1 MEMNDLKSG
10 DKNIDDN
17 LSDEKEHLLGS
28 DARGGRRSPI
38 PGTPMNRRVPNT
50 HGIFGSFKP
59 KGGDQVNP
67 PDIHFSYIA
76 SIFII
81 VPSLYVLIYS

>member
-1 MEMNDLKSG
+1 MEMNDLNRG
-10 DKNIDDN
+10 NKNNDDN

-28 DARGGRRSPI
+28 DSRGRRSPI
-38 PGTPMNRRVPNT
+38 PGTPMNRRTPNVQ
-50 HGIFGSFKP
+50 GIFGNFKP
-59 KGGDQVNP
+59 KGGDRVHP

-81 VPSLYVLIYS
+81 APTAFVMIYS